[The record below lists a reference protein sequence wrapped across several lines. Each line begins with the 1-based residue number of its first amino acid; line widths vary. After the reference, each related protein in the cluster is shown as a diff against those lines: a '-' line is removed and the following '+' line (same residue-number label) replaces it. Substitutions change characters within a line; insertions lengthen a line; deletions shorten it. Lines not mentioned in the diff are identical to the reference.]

1 MGERSARVLDALHD
15 LRAIPTRRSLLP
27 PPATGA
33 ADPRWQASWKHLH
46 EVYAHAMERYVA
58 AILRA
63 TRGAD
68 PQDAPDI
75 VQAYL
80 GACLEKGWLEHH
92 DGDLRCFRA
101 WLKVQL
107 QRFTRGWL
115 RERGAA
121 KRGGSVA
128 RDDAALAVVGVEG
141 PDLDAAL
148 DAGWVDAAV
157 VRAIARL
164 REGNEEY
171 AEIVADLL
179 RTDGEGSSDLAVRLG
194 RPPKDLAI
202 LRHRARRRFAALF
215 VDEVRASVRDPE
227 AYEALLAR
235 LEPHLP

>member
-1 MGERSARVLDALHD
+1 MGERDTRVLEAAND

-33 ADPRWQASWKHLH
+33 ADPRWQASWRHLH
-46 EVYAHAMERYVA
+46 EVYAPAMERYVA

-68 PQDAPDI
+68 PQDAPDV

-80 GACLEKGWLEHH
+80 GACLEKGWLERDA
-92 DGDLRCFRA
+92 DGIRCFRA

-107 QRFTRGWL
+107 RRFTRGWH
-115 RERGAA
+115 RERTTR
-121 KRGGSVA
+121 KRGGTA
-128 RDDAALAVVGVEG
+128 APEDAELEGVGVED

-157 VRAIARL
+157 ARSLARL
-164 REGNEEY
+164 RDGNEAY

-179 RTDGEGSSDLAVRLG
+179 RTDGAGSADLAARLG
-194 RPPKDLAI
+194 RPAKDLAI
-202 LRHRARRRFAALF
+202 LRHRARRRFATLF
-215 VDEVRASVRDPE
+215 ADEVRASVRDPE